1 MDQPGQKQLT
11 NDPRIVD
18 DGPAR
23 PAIVRGDGLTAS
35 ERYLA
40 RLADRSFLNLWS
52 YPNVFIDKRAGGTGD
67 GKELSDLLV
76 VCGDH
81 VLIFSDKAVAWPETD
96 DVNLAWRRWYKRAV
110 LKSVDQIRGA
120 RRWISQFPDRLFID
134 RACTTRLPI
143 ALPRVDRIKV
153 HGIVVANGAAAA
165 CVSHFDGGSG
175 SLMIAPA
182 IKGEAHYAD
191 GDVQPFAIGDVDPDG
206 PFVHVFDETTLDV
219 VMGELDT
226 VVDLT
231 NYLAKKEALIRS
243 GRLISA
249 AGEEEL
255 VAQYMVRMNGQG
267 EHDFTKPD
275 GSRWGEGEL
284 VTYGSGFY
292 DELTSNPQYIAKKAA
307 DEISYAWDRLITQFT
322 DNMLAGTSL
331 VPDGQAADIGWQE
344 IPVRHMALLPRVL
357 RRTYGQ
363 FLVDALE
370 EGQKADKFMRFFL
383 PGPGHPATDVA
394 FFVVTVKVPGIQLAG
409 GYQQY
414 RAVRQRILEAYA
426 LTLLRKYPRLKGVI
440 GVATEPKPPQGESP
454 GSSEDLIYAEQPD
467 WSDELVR
474 NLQDAKARFGI
485 DQPGN
490 QRANAVSVR
499 EFPEVSSGRSH
510 PGMQSM
516 LSRRERRAREAERRR
531 QQRKE

>member
-1 MDQPGQKQLT
+1 MDRAAGNQRL

-23 PAIVRGDGLTAS
+23 PAIVNGDGVTDT

-52 YPNVFIDKRAGGTGD
+52 YPNVFIDKRAGGKGD
-67 GKELSDLLV
+67 GKELCDLLV

-96 DVNLAWRRWYKRAV
+96 DVKLAWRRWYKRAV
-110 LKSVDQIRGA
+110 HKSVDQIRGA
-120 RRWISQFPDRLFID
+120 QRWISQFPERLFID
-134 RACTTRLPI
+134 RACTMRLPI
-143 ALPRVDRIKV
+143 ALPPADRMKV

-165 CVSHFDGGSG
+165 CRGHFDGGSG

-191 GDVQPFAIGDVDPDG
+191 GDVEPFAIGDVDPSG

-219 VMGELDT
+219 VLGELDT
-226 VVDLT
+226 VLDLT
-231 NYLAKKEALIRS
+231 KYLAKKEAFIRS

-255 VAQYMVRMNGQG
+255 VAQYMVCMSGQG

-275 GSRWGEGEL
+275 GSTWGHGEH
-284 VTYGSGFY
+284 VSYGSGFY
-292 DELTSNPQYIAKKAA
+292 AELTSNPQYLAKKAA
-307 DEISYAWDRLITQFT
+307 DKVSYAWDRLITLFT
-322 DNMLAGTSL
+322 DNMLAGTTL
-331 VPDGQAADIGWQE
+331 VPQQQAADIASQE
-344 IPVRHMALLPRVL
+344 IPVRHMALLPRFL

-363 FLVDALE
+363 FLVDALK

-383 PGPGHPATDVA
+383 PGPGHPATDIA

-414 RAVRQRILEAYA
+414 RVVRQRILEAYA
-426 LTLLRKYPRLKGVI
+426 LTLLHKHPQLRGVI
-440 GVATEPKPPQGESP
+440 GIATEPKPPQGEKP

-467 WSDELVR
+467 WSDQLVR
-474 NLQDAKARFGI
+474 DLEQAKDRFGI

-490 QRANAVSVR
+490 QRAHAVSAR
-499 EFPEVSSGRSH
+499 EFPEVTMDRTDSGK
-510 PGMQSM
+510 
-516 LSRRERRAREAERRR
+516 LTRRERRAREAERRR
-531 QQRKE
+531 RQRKKR